1 MAGVALPLTW
11 LSGLL
16 AGLPMGLAAAQ
27 WLRVFRPLASAFG
40 GFWVAFAN
48 APCHRRAFKK

>member
-1 MAGVALPLTW
+1 MAGVALLLTW